1 MKGIKLCAECA
12 DYDKKKHR
20 CLRGA
25 NIETNAV
32 DPFYDDCPLPDV
44 APVVH
49 GRWEENEDEY
59 YSLHI
64 VKCSVCREE
73 WCFEVEDDI
82 FDLNYRYC
90 PNCGAKMDG

>member
-1 MKGIKLCAECA
+1 MKGIRLCFECA

-25 NIETNAV
+25 KTEDNPQ

-49 GRWEENEDEY
+49 GRWITDESGVSVCSNCGEEHEWDEY
-59 YSLHI
+59 RPTY
-64 VKCSVCREE
+64 C
-73 WCFEVEDDI
+73 ED
-82 FDLNYRYC
+82 
-90 PNCGAKMDG
+90 CGAKMDGKEKSDENS